1 MAKIETFSCD
11 ICGARKGE
19 TNHWYK
25 GFIFSSVGV
34 SFVVQSWNDPMPLQ
48 GPYLVGTIE
57 KHLCS
62 ENCTS
67 KALSQWMS
75 EQKQRLDLDANAKK
89 EAACGLEEVCGN

>member
-25 GFIFSSVGV
+25 AFIFNNVGV
-34 SFVVQSWNDPMPLQ
+34 SFVVQAWNDPHPLY
-48 GPYLVGTIE
+48 GILFAEKTGIE
-57 KHLCS
+57 RHLCS

-75 EQKQRLDLDANAKK
+75 EQKQRLDLERE
-89 EAACGLEEVCGN
+89 EAE